1 MITTNPTRVGL
12 GNEDLHEYE
21 TQRRAWRRN
30 VTAATPQQTEG
41 GNGKAT
47 LKVDAAELR
56 RQQQEQARKARLGF

>member
-21 TQRRAWRRN
+21 TQRRAWLRN
-30 VTAATPQQTEG
+30 VTAATPLPAEA
-41 GNGKAT
+41 NGKAT
-47 LKVDAAELR
+47 LIRVDAAELR

>member
-30 VTAATPQQTEG
+30 VTAATPQQSE

-56 RQQQEQARKARLGF
+56 RHQQEQARKARLGF